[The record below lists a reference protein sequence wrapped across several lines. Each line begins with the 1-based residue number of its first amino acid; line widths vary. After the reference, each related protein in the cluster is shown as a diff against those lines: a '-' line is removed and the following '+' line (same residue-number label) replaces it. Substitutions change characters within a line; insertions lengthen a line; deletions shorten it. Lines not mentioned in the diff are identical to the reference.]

1 MVIYTLRRILRHHKP
16 PFSIKAYVYTVLIA
30 IFLIS
35 CSNLTHSKRELP
47 KKLTYTNIEFVN
59 CNSPDNLQYLCLSK
73 EDAEISVIDFRRC
86 QEQNSLLREL
96 LDGS

>member
-1 MVIYTLRRILRHHKP
+1 MINPLRRILKHHKP

-59 CNSPDNLQYLCLSK
+59 CNYPENSEYLCLK
-73 EDAEISVIDFRRC
+73 TEHAANSVLDLKKC
-86 QEQNSLLREL
+86 QEQNKLLREL

>member
-1 MVIYTLRRILRHHKP
+1 MINPLRRILKHHKP

-59 CNSPDNLQYLCLSK
+59 CNSPENLQYLCLSK

-86 QEQNSLLREL
+86 QEQNSLLRDL

>member
-16 PFSIKAYVYTVLIA
+16 PFSIKAYVYTVLIV

-35 CSNLTHSKRELP
+35 CSNLIYSGKELP
-47 KKLTYTNIEFVN
+47 KKLTYTNIEFVS
-59 CNSPDNLQYLCLSK
+59 CNSSDNSQYLCLSK
-73 EDAEISVIDFRRC
+73 NDAQASVIDFRRC
-86 QEQNSLLREL
+86 QEQNILLREL

>member
-1 MVIYTLRRILRHHKP
+1 MVIYTLRRILKHHKP
-16 PFSIKAYVYTVLIA
+16 PFSIKAYIYTVLIA
-30 IFLIS
+30 ISLVS

-47 KKLTYTNIEFVN
+47 NKLTYTNIEFVN

-86 QEQNSLLREL
+86 QEQNTLLRDL